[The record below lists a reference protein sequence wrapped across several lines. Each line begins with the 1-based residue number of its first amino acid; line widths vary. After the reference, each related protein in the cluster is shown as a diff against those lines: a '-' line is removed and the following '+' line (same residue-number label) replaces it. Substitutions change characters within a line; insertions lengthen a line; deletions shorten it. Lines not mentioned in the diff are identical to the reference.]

1 MSTATDPPLSPPL
14 SHGSAQPWARARFQ
28 PGASRDI
35 AFYTVFNLGALLLFH
50 MLLALVMDSFRAVAT
65 VHAIGSLLIAVKL
78 AGSRKTH
85 DLAIY
90 ACGYIATADV
100 LWRMTKSM
108 VFWEFG
114 KYAVVAVMGLI
125 LVNQKGRL
133 GLSAWGLLYFAL
145 LMPSVALAV
154 GAQGLTNALRQDLSF
169 NLSGPFSLALAVVFL
184 SGYTGKRLNISKL
197 LVWMLMPI
205 VSAFTLA
212 LYSTLTATRLNFAN
226 AANFVASGGF
236 GPNQVSTVLGLG
248 VVISLVLATQAP
260 NHLLRLAY
268 LGLAAV
274 LSFQAVLTFSRGG
287 LFNATIALAL
297 LGMHN
302 LQNRRIRQSFIAVMV
317 AATAV
322 GVFILLPQL
331 TEWTGGKV
339 TERFTS
345 LDTTG
350 RQTLAEADLQLFKE
364 HMLLGVGP
372 GQSRYQRRA
381 GSLVRVAAHTEFT
394 RLLAEHGVFGVAALF
409 VLILIALQAYKLAPT
424 ALAKGWVAG
433 MASWAL
439 VSMTHAGMRVAA
451 MSFVFGLAVLPFHYW
466 RRQERALQNRAARNR
481 AAQDRAAQ
489 DPSTP

>member
-1 MSTATDPPLSPPL
+1 MSTASDPPLSQSPPL
-14 SHGSAQPWARARFQ
+14 GHGSASQPWAHTRFR
-28 PGASRDI
+28 PGVSRER
-35 AFYTVFNLGALLLFH
+35 AFYSVFNLGALLLFH
-50 MLLALVMDSFRAVAT
+50 MLLALVMESFRTVAT
-65 VHAIGSLLIAVKL
+65 VHAIGTLLIAVKF
-78 AGSRKTH
+78 ASSRKTH

-90 ACGYIATADV
+90 ACGYIASADV
-100 LWRMTKSM
+100 LWRMTKSI
-108 VFWEFG
+108 VFWEYG
-114 KYAVVAVMGLI
+114 KYAIVVVMGMVLI
-125 LVNQKGRL
+125 SQKGRL
-133 GLSAWGLLYFAL
+133 GLAAWGLLYFAL

-169 NLSGPFSLALAVVFL
+169 NLSGPFSLALAVIFL
-184 SGYTGKRLNISKL
+184 SGYTGKRLNLSKL
-197 LVWMLMPI
+197 LAWMLMPI

-226 AANFVASGGF
+226 AANFVTSGGF
-236 GPNQVSTVLGLG
+236 GPNQVSTILGLG

-268 LGLAAV
+268 LGLAAM
-274 LSFQAVLTFSRGG
+274 LGFQAVLTFSRGG
-287 LFNATIALAL
+287 LLNAAIALVL
-297 LGMHN
+297 FGVHN
-302 LQNRRIRQSFIAVMV
+302 LQNKRIRQSFIAVTI
-317 AATAV
+317 AGAAV
-322 GVFILLPQL
+322 GFFILLPQL

-339 TERFTS
+339 AERFTS

-364 HMLLGVGP
+364 NVLLGVGP

-394 RLLAEHGVFGVAALF
+394 RLLAEHGVFGVTALF
-409 VLILIALQAYKLAPT
+409 VLILIALQAYRLAPT

-433 MASWAL
+433 MSSWAL

-466 RRQERALQNRAARNR
+466 RRQERLAENPIAPTN
-481 AAQDRAAQ
+481 
-489 DPSTP
+489 DPR